1 MPKQPIDV
9 LVGERI
15 RAYRLEAGMTQQQL
29 ADKVGI
35 TFQQLQKYEKATNR
49 VSASR
54 LYDLARALK
63 KHIND
68 FFDAASRSSNPLI
81 RTKQELYLL
90 ERFNLITPE
99 KQKLV
104 LKLIK
109 DL

>member
-35 TFQQLQKYEKATNR
+35 TFQQLQKYATNR